1 MNDESSHSTALSS
14 HPPSQPPNTHPMQ
27 TRSKLGIV
35 CPRLHPTLLLTT
47 AESTSVKHALSSLE
61 WKEAMQQEYST
72 LMANNTWSLVPLPS
86 GRKAIGCKWAF
97 RVKQNPG
104 GSILKYKA
112 WLVAKGFNQI
122 PGQDYSETFSP
133 VVKPVTIRIKLTIA
147 LTHHWSILQI
157 DVNNAFS

>member
-1 MNDESSHSTALSS
+1 MESLESLSSLSQPVELNSPQLVPPEQAASSTPVNDESSPSTALSS
-14 HPPSQPPNTHPMQ
+14 PPPSQPPNTHPMQ

-86 GRKAIGCKWAF
+86 GRKAIVCKWAF
-97 RVKQNPG
+97 RVKQNPD
-104 GSILKYKA
+104 GSILKYKTK
-112 WLVAKGFNQI
+112 LVAK
-122 PGQDYSETFSP
+122 
-133 VVKPVTIRIKLTIA
+133 
-147 LTHHWSILQI
+147 
-157 DVNNAFS
+157 